1 LKQSVEQVREVGSTR
16 QATGVSNE
24 DASIGDVLRTARKQ
38 LMTRRILIAIIV
50 ILLIT
55 TGVFVVVN
63 GIFDRFVDYLIGL
76 AE

>member
-1 LKQSVEQVREVGSTR
+1 MKQSVEQVREVGSTR

-55 TGVFVVVN
+55 TGVFFVVN

>member
-1 LKQSVEQVREVGSTR
+1 MKQSVEQVREVGSTR

>member
-1 LKQSVEQVREVGSTR
+1 MKQSVEQVREVGSTR

-38 LMTRRILIAIIV
+38 LMSRRILIAIIV

>member
-1 LKQSVEQVREVGSTR
+1 MKQSVEQVREVGSTR
-16 QATGVSNE
+16 QATGSSNE

-38 LMTRRILIAIIV
+38 LMTRRILIAIVV
-50 ILLIT
+50 ILLFT
-55 TGVFVVVN
+55 TCVFFVVN

>member
-1 LKQSVEQVREVGSTR
+1 MKQSVEQVREVGSTR

-55 TGVFVVVN
+55 TGVCGVVN

>member
-55 TGVFVVVN
+55 PGVVVVVN